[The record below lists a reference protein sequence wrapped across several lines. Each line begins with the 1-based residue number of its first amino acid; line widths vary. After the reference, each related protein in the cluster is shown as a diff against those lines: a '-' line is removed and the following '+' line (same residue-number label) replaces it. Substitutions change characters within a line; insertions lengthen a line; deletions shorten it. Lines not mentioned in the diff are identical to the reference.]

1 MALLRFGKEGC
12 LRAWVLFALNIHG
25 ISNVFC
31 AGLGG
36 LDHMQWM
43 QQWSS
48 CSTHLDSSAASAMQP
63 IPALLQQKP
72 SHGGSLGPCAGA
84 EHSYSF
90 WEQDK
95 WMYNRLYQ
103 QSRCFKLFFFWHS
116 TITWVFAQ
124 PLAQLLK
131 LGRRALWTSG
141 KQWGRRRR
149 YLLSRAIIYHFQTVR
164 QDKE

>member
-1 MALLRFGKEGC
+1 MAFQTSSVLGFVDLIPCSGCSSGAPAAHTLTAVQPVPCSQSLPCCSRNLPMEDLWDPVQGLSTHTHFGSKINEC
-12 LRAWVLFALNIHG
+12 TTVC
-25 ISNVFC
+25 ISNPDVLNC
-31 AGLGG
+31 
-36 LDHMQWM
+36 
-43 QQWSS
+43 
-48 CSTHLDSSAASAMQP
+48 
-63 IPALLQQKP
+63 
-72 SHGGSLGPCAGA
+72 
-84 EHSYSF
+84 
-90 WEQDK
+90 
-95 WMYNRLYQ
+95 
-103 QSRCFKLFFFWHS
+103 FFFWHS